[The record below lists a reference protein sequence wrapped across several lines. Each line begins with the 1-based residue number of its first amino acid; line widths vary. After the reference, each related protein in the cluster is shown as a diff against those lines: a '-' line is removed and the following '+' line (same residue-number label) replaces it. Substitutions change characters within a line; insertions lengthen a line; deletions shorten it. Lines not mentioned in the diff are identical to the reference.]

1 MLTRLLLGVALACL
15 SVSAYA
21 ADVRLTWAAPTT
33 CSDDSPL
40 VNCPTTG
47 FEVSESAAASGQPWG
62 IRETVGA
69 TVTDRIYQLPPGTR
83 CFYVK
88 TLASGLKSDQSTVAC
103 VTVPVVPPRAP
114 GGVTVTVQI
123 TVATP

>member
-47 FEVSESAAASGQPWG
+47 FEVS
-62 IRETVGA
+62 
-69 TVTDRIYQLPPGTR
+69 VTDRIYQLPPGTR